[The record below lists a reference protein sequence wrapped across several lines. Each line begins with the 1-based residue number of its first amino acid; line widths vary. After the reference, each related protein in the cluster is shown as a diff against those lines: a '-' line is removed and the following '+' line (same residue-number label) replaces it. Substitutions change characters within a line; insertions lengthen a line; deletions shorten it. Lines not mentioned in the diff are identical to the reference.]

1 MGPKTYA
8 PTGALPPAS
17 ARVRAP
23 GPKTGP
29 IGTADTG
36 PRTALAPPT
45 KTALAPPTKTAPPAP
60 PPPTRTA
67 HYNDTVTLNYKLTKD
82 VADLKQELKK
92 QQEEH
97 DHRTADL
104 LAQIATK
111 TQELEKTTTEKNN
124 IHEHYQR
131 WKRTWTTQIADQD
144 RTIQD
149 QRRQMDAMATTLEVM
164 AKRPRT

>member
-45 KTALAPPTKTAPPAP
+45 KTALAPPTKTAPTAP

-67 HYNDTVTLNYKLTKD
+67 HYNNTVTLNYKLTKD

-97 DHRTADL
+97 DQRLVDL
-104 LAQIATK
+104 YAQIADVNK
-111 TQELEKTTTEKNN
+111 KLETTTTEKNN

-149 QRRQMDAMATTLEVM
+149 QKRQLDAMATTLEVM
-164 AKRPRT
+164 AKRQRT

>member
-45 KTALAPPTKTAPPAP
+45 KTALAPPTKTAPTAP

-67 HYNDTVTLNYKLTKD
+67 HYNNTVTLNYKLTKD

-104 LAQIATK
+104 LAQIADLTK
-111 TQELEKTTTEKNN
+111 KLDATTTDKNN
-124 IHEHYQR
+124 IHNHYQER
-131 WKRTWTTQIADQD
+131 KKHWTKQHEDEQNKIDSLNE
-144 RTIQD
+144 TIKIVV
-149 QRRQMDAMATTLEVM
+149 TTR
-164 AKRPRT
+164 AQAP

>member
-1 MGPKTYA
+1 
-8 PTGALPPAS
+8 
-17 ARVRAP
+17 
-23 GPKTGP
+23 
-29 IGTADTG
+29 
-36 PRTALAPPT
+36 
-45 KTALAPPTKTAPPAP
+45 
-60 PPPTRTA
+60 
-67 HYNDTVTLNYKLTKD
+67 VTLNYKLTKD

-97 DHRTADL
+97 DQRLVDL
-104 LAQIATK
+104 YAQIADVNK
-111 TQELEKTTTEKNN
+111 KLETTTTEKNN